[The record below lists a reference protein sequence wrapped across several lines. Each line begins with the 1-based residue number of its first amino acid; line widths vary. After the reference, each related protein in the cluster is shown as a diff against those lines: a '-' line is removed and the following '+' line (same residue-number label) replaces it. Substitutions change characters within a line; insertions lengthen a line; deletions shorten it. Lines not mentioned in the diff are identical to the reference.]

1 MYLPA
6 HFQQTNPTEMAALMQ
21 AYPLATLVHR
31 QCAPTQGHDAAADV
45 ASSPAEGN
53 PQDAGQDASLLCAD
67 LLPLMWEPDADG
79 RSGWLRGHVA
89 RANPLW
95 QQAAGQ
101 TVLAIF
107 QGPQAY
113 ITPAW
118 YAAKAGSGQVVPTWN
133 YAVVQAEG
141 RLGLIEEPGALLRL
155 VSRLTDLHE
164 APRQQPWAVSDAPDD
179 YIERLLAAIVGLE
192 IRVTRLTGKWK
203 MSQNRPAAD
212 RPMIRYGLAAAPQ
225 AEARAMADWIKTPPT
240 D

>member
-6 HFQQTNPTEMAALMQ
+6 HFQQTNPAEMATLMR

-31 QCAPTQGHDAAADV
+31 QSAPAPGQEAAAYG
-45 ASSPAEGN
+45 ASSPADSESPGVN
-53 PQDAGQDASLLCAD
+53 PDASLLCAD

-164 APRQQPWAVSDAPDD
+164 APRQQPWAVSDAPAN

-212 RPMIRYGLAAAPQ
+212 RPMIRDGLATAPQ
-225 AEARAMADWIKTPPT
+225 AEARAMAEWIKTPPT